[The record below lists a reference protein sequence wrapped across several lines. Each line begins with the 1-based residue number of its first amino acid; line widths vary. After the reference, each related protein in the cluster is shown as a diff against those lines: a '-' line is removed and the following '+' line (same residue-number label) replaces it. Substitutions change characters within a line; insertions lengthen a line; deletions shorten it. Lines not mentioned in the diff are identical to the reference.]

1 MRSFQQLAVICLL
14 MFITPIAL
22 LAQNKK
28 VFTGPAPDWLVPHTI
43 DTTQKPDAKNIRDGA
58 YLVLQEDQKNVEKHV
73 AYEHI
78 IRQIVSE
85 TGIQNGSE
93 ISVDF
98 DPSYEKLVFHHIIVR
113 RDGKSINQLQ
123 SAAPKLLQQEQEL
136 SRFIYSGTYTA
147 YYILED
153 IRKGDQIDY
162 AYSIEGR
169 NPVFPDKIDQT
180 TYLLTFEPIVNYYR
194 SLLISPSRHLQMKS
208 FYQAA
213 LPKTKAWKDY
223 TCYEWTSVPQLQ
235 PETRDFLPSWYT
247 WYPKVQLNEYGN
259 WREVAQ
265 WGLQIN
271 TLAAPGPGVSRK
283 IDQLKQLTNGNKEQ
297 YLLQALRFVQD
308 DIRYMGIELGENS
321 HKPNSPEKV
330 LQQRF
335 GDCKDK
341 SLLLCEL
348 LRAADIPASMAY
360 VSTDLKGKIADLLP
374 SPFAFNHVIVAVS
387 LHNKTYWLDP
397 TATMQRGP
405 LEQFCEPDYQL
416 ALIIHDS
423 TTQLTPIIQKT
434 RGKIVVKE
442 IFTLPNL
449 NQRAGE
455 LKVETT
461 CYREEA
467 DNLRNNLSAESQ
479 QDKDKTYLEY
489 YRKLYGNM
497 SIKDSMRVSDNADSN
512 IMRVFE
518 HYEMENIWKHDS
530 ISGKLQFTSIA
541 QFINDALPDVK
552 EGRTVPLRLNYPY
565 DLDYTIVI
573 HTPGEWPLNMDPL
586 DIATNSYRMQF
597 IPEKNGNEI
606 RLHYILQTL
615 KDHVPVAEIPQY
627 IKDSRNFT
635 DYANMNF
642 KARSDSQQDPA
653 NQSNWLT
660 IFLAFIFAGLVT
672 FLAIAAYKRSFPNV
686 EAQEPPIAI
695 GGGLA
700 ILAIAL
706 VFSPLTDMTMIIRSG
721 IFRYDTWVDTPLKTA
736 VSNVTAIQLLMVA
749 ELFLNIFF
757 LGYSVLLAVL
767 FFNRRD
773 TFPLALATYYILMA
787 LYLYADHHLEKVLFK
802 EKALPALFSAD
813 SMLWPI
819 VKMAIW
825 IPYLN
830 ISDRARATFIIPYPA
845 SRASD

>member
-1 MRSFQQLAVICLL
+1 MRSYQQLAVICLL
-14 MFITPIAL
+14 MFITPFAL

-28 VFTGPAPDWLVPHTI
+28 VFTGPAPDWLVPHSI
-43 DTTQKPDAKNIRDGA
+43 DSTRKPDAKNISDGA
-58 YLVLQEDQKNVEKHV
+58 YILLQEDQKNVEKHIV
-73 AYEHI
+73 YEHI

-98 DPSYEKLVFHHIIVR
+98 DPAYEKLVFHHIIVR

-123 SAAPKLLQQEQEL
+123 STAPKLLQQEQEL

-194 SLLISPSRHLQMKS
+194 CLLIHPARHIQMKS

-213 LPKTKAWKDY
+213 LPKTKAWKEY
-223 TCYEWTSVPQLQ
+223 TCYEWTSVPQMQ
-235 PETRDFLPSWYT
+235 SETRDFVPSWYT

-259 WREVAQ
+259 WREIAQ
-265 WGLQIN
+265 WGLQIS
-271 TLAAPGPGVSRK
+271 TVPAPGPGISRK
-283 IDQLKQLTNGNKEQ
+283 IEQLKQLAKGDKEK

-341 SLLLCEL
+341 SLLLCSL
-348 LRAADIPASMAY
+348 LQAAGISASMAY
-360 VSTDLKGKIADLLP
+360 VSTDMKGKVADLLP
-374 SPFAFNHVIVAVS
+374 TPFAFNHVITAVS
-387 LHNKTYWLDP
+387 LNHKTYWLDA
-397 TATMQRGP
+397 TATMQRGT
-405 LEQFCEPDYQL
+405 LETFCEPDYQL

-423 TTQLTPIIQKT
+423 TTQLTPIIQRT
-434 RGKIVVKE
+434 HGKLVVKE
-442 IFTLPNL
+442 IFTLPDL
-449 NQRAGE
+449 SQHTGE
-455 LKVETT
+455 LKVETA

-467 DNLRNNLSAESQ
+467 DDLRNNLAAESQ
-479 QDKDKTYLEY
+479 QDKDKTYLDY
-489 YRKLYGNM
+489 YRGLYGSM
-497 SIKDSMRVSDNADSN
+497 RIKDSMRVADNPDSN
-512 IMRVFE
+512 IMRVYE
-518 HYEMENIWKHDS
+518 HYEIENIWKRDT
-530 ISGKLQFTSIA
+530 ITGKLQFTSMA
-541 QFINDALPDVK
+541 QFITDALPEVK
-552 EGRTVPLRLNYPY
+552 EDRHVPLRLRYPY

-573 HTPGEWPLNMDPL
+573 RTPGEWPLNLEPL
-586 DIATNSYRMQF
+586 DIVTNSYRMQF
-597 IPEKNGNEI
+597 IPEKTDNEI

-615 KDHVPVAEIPQY
+615 KDHVPVNEIPQY
-627 IKDSRNFT
+627 IKDSRKFT
-635 DYANMNF
+635 DYANMNL
-642 KARSDSQQDPA
+642 KARSDSQKDPGK
-653 NQSNWLT
+653 QPNWLT
-660 IFLAFIFAGLVT
+660 IFLAFVFAGLIA
-672 FLAIAAYKRSFPNV
+672 FLAIAAYKRSLPTV
-686 EAQEPPIAI
+686 ETQEPPIAI

-706 VFSPLTDMTMIIRSG
+706 VCSPITDLTMIIRSG
-721 IFRYDTWVDTPLKTA
+721 IFRYDIWVETPLKTTVNN
-736 VSNVTAIQLLMVA
+736 VSSIQLMLVV
-749 ELFLNIFF
+749 ELFLNILF

-767 FFNRRD
+767 FFHRRD
-773 TFPLALATYYILMA
+773 TFPLALATYYVLLAI
-787 LYLYADHHLEKVLFK
+787 YLYADRHLANMLFK
-802 EKALPALFSAD
+802 EKALPDMFGTD
-813 SMLWPI
+813 SVLWPL

-825 IPYLN
+825 IPYLK
-830 ISDRARATFIIPYPA
+830 ISGRARATFVIPYPTG
-845 SRASD
+845 RVSD